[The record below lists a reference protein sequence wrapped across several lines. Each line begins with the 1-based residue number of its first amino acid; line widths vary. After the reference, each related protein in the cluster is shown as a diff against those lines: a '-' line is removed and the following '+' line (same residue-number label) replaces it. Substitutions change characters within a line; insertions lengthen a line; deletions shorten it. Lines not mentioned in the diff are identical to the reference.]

1 MGLGMQVFDASGNL
15 MIDVTTRLS
24 RVIGT
29 TLIPAGSTN
38 SLAVPN
44 TSQGTIWYAIYG
56 GGNGNRYSPVITVS
70 SGTIS
75 WSPHG
80 GFPGGPVD
88 VTMVY
93 GLY

>member
-1 MGLGMQVFDASGNL
+1 MDLGMQVFDASGNIV
-15 MIDVTTRLS
+15 IDVTTRLS

-29 TLIPAGSTN
+29 QAIAAGSTG

-44 TSQGTIWYAIYG
+44 TTQGLIWFAIYG
-56 GGNGNRYSPVITVS
+56 NGGNRYSPVMSVS
-70 SGTIS
+70 GGTIS
-75 WSPHG
+75 WSPKS

-88 VTMVY
+88 VIMIY

>member
-1 MGLGMQVFDASGNL
+1 MGLGMQVFDAAGNI

-29 TLIPAGSTN
+29 VAIPAASTS

-56 GGNGNRYSPVITVS
+56 NNGNRYSPVITVA
-70 SGTIS
+70 GGVIS
-75 WSPHG
+75 WSPRG
-80 GFPGGPVD
+80 GFPGGAVD